1 MATYRGY
8 SVDNVDDVKQYG
20 DFDSYF
26 KCKDIDISFDDYVKP
41 RIMRA
46 IDLSDKDLSGIN
58 NLFTN
63 MCAVVDSLKVMRYN
77 YNKAMDANRYNNPP
91 YKDSEHCASFD
102 VQVASCYVDLYN
114 QLSDDNYNADYNLY
128 ASMKAASDEVVLSNA
143 GFEVQTVS
151 DVVNTKFPDKVWMV
165 DETVSTLHLWIYNY
179 ELDCHLIT
187 PDYEEMMDD
196 NLIYYTPSKMADD
209 VDYYRLMQDSAMF
222 HDWQR
227 SLDKPSRKHLG
238 LSPEPED
245 ESEKEF

>member
-1 MATYRGY
+1 MATYRRY

-20 DFDSYF
+20 DFDAYF
-26 KCKDIDISFDDYVKP
+26 KCKDIDISFDEYVKP

-46 IDLSDKDLSGIN
+46 IDLSNKDLSGTN

-77 YNKAMDANRYNNPP
+77 YNKAMDANRYNRAP
-91 YKDSEHCASFD
+91 YQASEHCGSFD
-102 VQVASCYVDLYN
+102 AHVAYCYVDLYN

-143 GFEVQTVS
+143 GFEVQTLS
-151 DVVNTKFPDKVWMV
+151 DVVYNKFPDKVWMV
-165 DETVSTLHLWIYNY
+165 DETFSTLHLWIYNY

-196 NLIYYTPSKMADD
+196 NLVYYTPSKMADD
-209 VDYYRLMQDSAMF
+209 VDNYRLMQDSVMF

-227 SLDKPSRKHLG
+227 RLDESSRKVLN
-238 LSPEPED
+238 LPSEPED

>member
-1 MATYRGY
+1 MATYRRY

-20 DFDSYF
+20 DFDAYF

-46 IDLSDKDLSGIN
+46 IDLSDKDLSGTN

-77 YNKAMDANRYNNPP
+77 YNKAMDANRYNRAP
-91 YKDSEHCASFD
+91 YQASEHCGSFD
-102 VQVASCYVDLYN
+102 AHVAYCYVDLYN
-114 QLSDDNYNADYNLY
+114 QLSDNNYDADYNLY
-128 ASMKAASDEVVLSNA
+128 ASMKAASDEVVLSNV

-151 DVVNTKFPDKVWMV
+151 DIVYHRHSDKVWMV
-165 DETVSTLHLWIYNY
+165 DETASTLHLWIYNY
-179 ELDCHLIT
+179 ELDCHLLT
-187 PDYEEMMDD
+187 SDYEEMMDD

-209 VDYYRLMQDSAMF
+209 VDYCRLMQDSAMF

-227 SLDKPSRKHLG
+227 RLDESSRKVLN
-238 LSPEPED
+238 LPSELED
-245 ESEKEF
+245 EFEKEF